1 MSDIANVF
9 DVIQQVWDADHL
21 VRDESGRDPLGYVH
35 PDHIMYKAK
44 TIRVQSLSEMRL
56 PKYATLELENVVG
69 YDPDMIYSLFAPI
82 PKPNV
87 NVPIGEPFHYFLRFA
102 ATTTVPSE
110 YIGNEDFMRQ
120 VEGLLWRKIDAVEA
134 VFWFSYIINI
144 SYTLSFSFGLSSYR
158 EVFSIG
164 RAFLA
169 RLSSQNGIDVLMTP
183 RAYGAIL
190 LENMAGA
197 SNSLAGTEHH
207 AASGYLNII
216 PVAMRYGVPPDG
228 VYQLDVVCMYP
239 RALAER
245 SKRYIYEAKHL
256 DRVVETAGD
265 TNLKRLTCER
275 YVAACVPIEHFIDGT
290 FYTTGVAFVTQS
302 VTDAI
307 ASKYSADTLSE
318 LNNAA
323 SIA

>member
-1 MSDIANVF
+1 MSDIANVL
-9 DVIQQVWDADHL
+9 DVIPQVWDADHL
-21 VRDESGRDPLGYVH
+21 VRDENGRDPLGYVH

-44 TIRVQSLSEMRL
+44 TIRVQSLPEMRL
-56 PKYATLELENVVG
+56 PKYAALELGNVVRI
-69 YDPDMIYSLFAPI
+69 DTDVRYSLFTPI
-82 PKPNV
+82 PKPDA
-87 NVPIGEPFHYFLRFA
+87 NVPIGDLFQRFFRFA
-102 ATTTVPSE
+102 ATTTIPSE

-134 VFWFSYIINI
+134 IFWFTYLTSVTYP
-144 SYTLSFSFGLSSYR
+144 LSFGFGLSCYR
-158 EVFSIG
+158 EVFSLG
-164 RAFLA
+164 RVFLA
-169 RLSSQNGIDVLMTP
+169 RLSPQNEIDVLVTP

-197 SNSLAGTEHH
+197 SNSLANTEHH

-216 PVAMRYGVPPDG
+216 PVSMRYGAPPGGIYTQDF
-228 VYQLDVVCMYP
+228 VCMYP

-256 DRVVETAGD
+256 DRVVEAAGD

-275 YVAACVPIEHFIDGT
+275 YVALCIPTEHTIDGDP
-290 FYTTGVAFVTQS
+290 YTTGVTFVTTS
-302 VTDAI
+302 VTNAI
-307 ASKYSADTLSE
+307 ASKYSAATLYE

>member
-1 MSDIANVF
+1 MSDIVS
-9 DVIQQVWDADHL
+9 VLEIIPQVWDADHL
-21 VRDESGRDPLGYVH
+21 VRDENGRDPLGYVH

-56 PKYATLELENVVG
+56 PKYAALELENVLR
-69 YDPDMIYSLFAPI
+69 YYPDVIYSFFVPI
-82 PKPNV
+82 PKPDANV
-87 NVPIGEPFHYFLRFA
+87 RIGEPFQYFLRFA
-102 ATTTVPSE
+102 ATTTIPSE

-120 VEGLLWRKIDAVEA
+120 VEGLLWRKIEAVEA
-134 VFWFSYIINI
+134 VFWFAYLIN
-144 SYTLSFSFGLSSYR
+144 SAYLLSFSFGFSSYR

-164 RAFLA
+164 RVFLA
-169 RLSSQNGIDVLMTP
+169 RLSPQNEIDVLVTP

-197 SNSLAGTEHH
+197 SSTLANTEHH

-216 PVAMRYGVPPDG
+216 PVSMRYGALPDG
-228 VYQLDVVCMYP
+228 IYTKDFLCMYP

-256 DRVVETAGD
+256 DRVVEAAED
-265 TNLKRLTCER
+265 INLKRLTCER
-275 YVAACVPIEHFIDGT
+275 YVAIYIPMEHFIDGE
-290 FYTTGVAFVTQS
+290 FYTAGVAFVTDS
-302 VTDAI
+302 ITDAI
-307 ASKYSADTLSE
+307 ASKYSAGTLNE